1 MQGPWQILFSQECP
15 LWFNGMP
22 AGKKCC
28 LTVMQRI
35 GFVMPAFNSLVNA
48 LVYPFSCIVPCIYI
62 WAGIFPASLTK
73 TTVGLGIVVLSL
85 TMIFK
90 YFPRT
95 AVGVRIMDVNAKKK
109 HSLTHPDRVS
119 SPPPPPYTPSLP
131 LKASMYLAN

>member
-1 MQGPWQILFSQECP
+1 
-15 LWFNGMP
+15 MP

-28 LTVMQRI
+28 LTVMRRI

-48 LVYPFSCIVPCIYI
+48 LVYPFVCFVPCIYI
-62 WAGIFPASLTK
+62 WTAVFPASLTK
-73 TTVGLGIVVLSL
+73 IAVGLGIAVLSL

-90 YFPRT
+90 HFPRM

-119 SPPPPPYTPSLP
+119 RPPPPLHTPSLP
-131 LKASMYLAN
+131 PGRQHSPCMYLPPSVATSSTFLD